1 MKGQLPKHVVRTLRV
16 FTSAMHW
23 YERNLKMGCKRGNFS
38 DQSLRLWDACAAFK
52 ESEKRIRRMK

>member
-1 MKGQLPKHVVRTLRV
+1 MKGQLPKHVERTLKV

-23 YERNLKMGCKRGNFS
+23 YDRSRKMGCERGNFS
-38 DQSLRLWDACAAFK
+38 GQSLQLWDACTAFR